1 MIIPEIR
8 LSRIRLPLITPYR
21 LSYRTVEAFEPLL
34 IEVRDGEG
42 NSGWGEG
49 HISPGSSSETPAGG
63 WAYCRDIAAAAAG
76 RDSGAI
82 KASVLESMAQSPV
95 AASAFLCAID
105 MLCGDPL
112 LQPPAGEMR
121 LALLTP
127 VNGLTSEAIAAEIED
142 KLADG
147 FTTFKIKVGTDLE
160 GDIARVRAIQDAV
173 CGRATMRI
181 DANQAYSQDQAR
193 RFVNALDPEG
203 VELFEQPCAA
213 DDWDANAAIAAL
225 SPVPVMLD
233 EPICAIA
240 DIERAAAIKGV
251 GLCKL
256 KLKRF
261 GTLSRLK
268 RALKLT
274 RDLGMTPVLGDGLGT
289 ELSCWMEACVAR
301 TTIDNAGEFNGFLK
315 PKIRLFAEPLV
326 FARGHV
332 VLRPDFVPRI
342 NRDILARHTM
352 MEQHFAA

>member
-1 MIIPEIR
+1 
-8 LSRIRLPLITPYR
+8 
-21 LSYRTVEAFEPLL
+21 
-34 IEVRDGEG
+34 
-42 NSGWGEG
+42 
-49 HISPGSSSETPAGG
+49 
-63 WAYCRDIAAAAAG
+63 
-76 RDSGAI
+76 
-82 KASVLESMAQSPV
+82 
-95 AASAFLCAID
+95 
-105 MLCGDPL
+105 
-112 LQPPAGEMR
+112 MR

-127 VNGLTSEAIAAEIED
+127 VNGLTTDAIAAEIED

-147 FTTFKIKVGTDLE
+147 FTTFKIKVGKDLE

-193 RFVNALDPEG
+193 RFVIALDPEG

-261 GTLSRLK
+261 GTLSRLEQYQ
-268 RALKLT
+268 RTLNHFG
-274 RDLGMTPVLGDGLGT
+274 DSLG
-289 ELSCWMEACVAR
+289 A
-301 TTIDNAGEFNGFLK
+301 
-315 PKIRLFAEPLV
+315 
-326 FARGHV
+326 
-332 VLRPDFVPRI
+332 
-342 NRDILARHTM
+342 
-352 MEQHFAA
+352 